1 MKYRIIKSEKG
12 YRALVCKET
21 NSEGAYYIQPIWT
34 EIENDNLNMSCCKRY
49 YTTEDEAIEACK
61 QHHLEKGYNK
71 LPKVVREFEL

>member
-1 MKYRIIKSEKG
+1 MKYRITKSKKG

-21 NSEGAYYIQPIWT
+21 NSEGVYYKYPIWT
-34 EIENDNLNMSCCKRY
+34 EIENDNLNISCCKRY
-49 YTTEDEAIEACK
+49 YTTEYEAIEACK